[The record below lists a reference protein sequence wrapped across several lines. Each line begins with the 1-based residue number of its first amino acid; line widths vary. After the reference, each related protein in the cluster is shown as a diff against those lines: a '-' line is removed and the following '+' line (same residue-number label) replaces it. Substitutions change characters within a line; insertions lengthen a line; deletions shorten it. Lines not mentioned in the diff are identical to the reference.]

1 MRRVGSRKKTGPR
14 PGITVRAMGSRPG
27 PAAWGKYFVD
37 TPSPLRDLFGFPHSH
52 PPTFFTIMAHSEV
65 LLVKPVEGLGGE
77 GDQVKVRAG
86 YARNFLLPRGVAV
99 PVTEANSKQIEALKK
114 RRVEREAHE
123 LGGAQEL
130 ARKLEKTSLAFAV
143 TTGEGGKMFGS
154 VTAADLHDKLVA
166 AGFTIDRKRIHLHT
180 PVKTLGKHTV
190 KVKLHADVSVEL
202 SFDVVSEN
210 PIEPSA
216 EEKAAEDNK
225 NRKAEARR

>member
-1 MRRVGSRKKTGPR
+1 
-14 PGITVRAMGSRPG
+14 
-27 PAAWGKYFVD
+27 
-37 TPSPLRDLFGFPHSH
+37 
-52 PPTFFTIMAHSEV
+52 MAHTEV

-86 YARNFLLPRGVAV
+86 YARNYLLPRDVAV
-99 PVTEANSKQIEALKK
+99 PVTKANRKQVESLKK
-114 RRVEREAHE
+114 RRAEREAHE
-123 LGGAQEL
+123 LSGAQEL
-130 ARKLEKTSLAFAV
+130 GKKLEKTSLAFAV
-143 TTGEGGKMFGS
+143 TTGEGGKMVGAI
-154 VTAADLHDKLVA
+154 TAADIHDKLVA

-216 EEKAAEDNK
+216 EEKAAEEKK
-225 NRKAEARR
+225 NRKVEPRR